1 MFGILELPYYPTGE
15 LRKIKMK
22 HKRNWSNATMDNGRF
37 IFEMFNARA
46 MSRQKFLNAVKTK
59 QITLG
64 ERKEF
69 NGDTIVETT
78 WRLTES

>member
-1 MFGILELPYYPTGE
+1 
-15 LRKIKMK
+15 
-22 HKRNWSNATMDNGRF
+22 MDNGRF

-69 NGDTIVETT
+69 NGDTIVENDM
-78 WRLTES
+78 EID